1 MERRTEAPER
11 RAVAAQPD
19 LGLVELASLDRHW
32 PVARF
37 TATGYAA
44 LRHLVPD
51 RRALNARDHAQ
62 MIEELAALDH
72 VAKPDAA

>member
-1 MERRTEAPER
+1 MELT
-11 RAVAAQPD
+11 
-19 LGLVELASLDRHW
+19 SLDRHW

-37 TATGYAA
+37 TAVGYAA

-51 RRALNARDHAQ
+51 RRALNAREHAQ

-72 VAKPDAA
+72 AAKPDAT